1 MHRKDSTQAWA
12 DLTLALR
19 WLSNRL
25 RCCVCILLHA
35 QKSGAAPRGP
45 VGHLLA
51 DCDAELKAIAREN
64 NQCEV
69 QVLKQRGGSAGFS
82 YIFDVV
88 PVALP
93 SGSQPVIVLRGRADE
108 EVRRPTTPREA
119 ATAERDSA
127 WLMRLARALED
138 GERSPP
144 SGVLMRA
151 WGGDGGNQLA
161 RMRRLV
167 PFDEGVTIHIP
178 DDGVMKTIML
188 VIEDSQE
195 LLCCTARPAVVGG
208 TPRTASS
215 EETPEDVVPED
226 HADGDDV
233 PVPRGHMTPREARW
247 FLHFQ
252 HAFSA
257 SPPDERRYTMLIGNP
272 RLPVFTQDREAGSG
286 ACTTWSPTAT
296 IPQCVSGRVSRSV
309 CSVSR
314 SRPHRSRNL
323 WSRRNRPYSTSW
335 ISRCLRVRIASARFS
350 EPSNNARRSTAI
362 SQRSMSRLSSGYA
375 NRLPLIR
382 FAPVSYFGG
391 TPCGTSSTDAERD
404 DCMEARRR
412 KSAVAGRR
420 ANHEGHGSRRH
431 RSSVVLRY
439 TTVRSS
445 VESSHHA
452 AGYGATAWEP
462 VVATELRSHDVAR
475 PAVCG
480 GSNTANKAKHRGR
493 SCSITTIMHLTLH

>member
-1 MHRKDSTQAWA
+1 MRGAGYYRYEPVEIDALKCQHYADLADRDASLRNIDLFSTAGRERLAKMIEADAGSHGDPVLIALDTGTSLIAAMHRKDSTQAWA

-215 EETPEDVVPED
+215 EETPEDVVPEE
-226 HADGDDV
+226 HADGDDL

-252 HAFSA
+252 RAFSA
-257 SPPDERRYTMLIGNP
+257 SPADERRYAMLIGNP
-272 RLPVFTQDREAGSG
+272 RLPVFTQDREAG
-286 ACTTWSPTAT
+286 
-296 IPQCVSGRVSRSV
+296 I
-309 CSVSR
+309 
-314 SRPHRSRNL
+314 
-323 WSRRNRPYSTSW
+323 
-335 ISRCLRVRIASARFS
+335 RCLHDVVANSDNPAVRERARIALGMLGIKVPPPP
-350 EPSNNARRSTAI
+350 EP
-362 SQRSMSRLSSGYA
+362 
-375 NRLPLIR
+375 
-382 FAPVSYFGG
+382 
-391 TPCGTSSTDAERD
+391 
-404 DCMEARRR
+404 
-412 KSAVAGRR
+412 
-420 ANHEGHGSRRH
+420 
-431 RSSVVLRY
+431 
-439 TTVRSS
+439 
-445 VESSHHA
+445 
-452 AGYGATAWEP
+452 EP
-462 VVATELRSHDVAR
+462 VVPTKPTVRDIMDQPLPEGQDRIGAFFGAIEQRKTLDSDLPAINEQVIEWIRQQIATDPVRTGELFRRNTLRDILDHAER
-475 PAVCG
+475 MMQEAPPKKRG
-480 GSNTANKAKHRGR
+480 GWPKGKPRGPRKPKAP
-493 SCSITTIMHLTLH
+493 